1 MGERTAVILD
11 CQPLW
16 RDAIEDLLR
25 QLGIRVIGK
34 TGSGNVMVELVDAAA
49 PDILVLGLDEAE
61 DALACLRRARDTR
74 PSLRALVV
82 SAREDAA
89 SIEAAFAAGATV
101 YCLKTTEPD
110 DFASAVRQAFS
121 PSIFFAAAP
130 VGADGDDETVTPL
143 IPMLT
148 KREREIL
155 RLVAEGHSNAQ
166 LAQLLWITEQTVKF
180 HLSNIYR
187 KLSVANRTE
196 ASSWAHRQG
205 LLAPPAPASAPDS
218 SIARGA

>member
-74 PSLRALVV
+74 RSGR
-82 SAREDAA
+82 
-89 SIEAAFAAGATV
+89 
-101 YCLKTTEPD
+101 
-110 DFASAVRQAFS
+110 
-121 PSIFFAAAP
+121 
-130 VGADGDDETVTPL
+130 
-143 IPMLT
+143 
-148 KREREIL
+148 
-155 RLVAEGHSNAQ
+155 
-166 LAQLLWITEQTVKF
+166 W
-180 HLSNIYR
+180 
-187 KLSVANRTE
+187 
-196 ASSWAHRQG
+196 SS
-205 LLAPPAPASAPDS
+205 PPARTPRRSRRRSP
-218 SIARGA
+218 RGRPSTA